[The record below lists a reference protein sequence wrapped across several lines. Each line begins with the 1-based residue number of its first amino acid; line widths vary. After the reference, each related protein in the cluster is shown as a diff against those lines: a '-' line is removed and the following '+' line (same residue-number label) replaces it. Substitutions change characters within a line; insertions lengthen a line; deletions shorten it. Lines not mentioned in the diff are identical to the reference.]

1 MGTLTDR
8 CALVTGAA
16 SGIGQAIAEAL
27 GAQGVRVLVS
37 DLDEAGARA
46 WPGASP
52 TPSRSGPTSPRARSA
67 GPWWSGRARSGAG
80 STSW

>member
-37 DLDEAGARA
+37 DLDEAGAR
-46 WPGASP
+46 G
-52 TPSRSGPTSPRARSA
+52 
-67 GPWWSGRARSGAG
+67 GRAQPQRHRAAARVL
-80 STSW
+80 